1 MDLRPHDLVK
11 IRSVDCLLKGSHFPG
26 WAIDFL
32 TGTPYVVVRRSKQ
45 DNHFIP
51 VGIRGNQRGQRH
63 ASWLAIE
70 NIVEVITPEQL
81 TKPTNWKIK
90 AEGVFSPQIGSL
102 LELTPL
108 LDQFGYEWGP
118 AGSLAFE
125 LATGIK
131 TTNRDSDLDLIIR
144 IAEPVSVI
152 KAKTLLTE
160 LESLSLCRLD
170 IQINSP
176 LGGFSLKEY
185 CQSSSVLIKTEDR
198 PVLIQSEKIWA
209 A

>member
-45 DNHFIP
+45 DSHFIP

-81 TKPTNWKIK
+81 SKPTNWKIK

-176 LGGFSLKEY
+176 LGGFL
-185 CQSSSVLIKTEDR
+185 
-198 PVLIQSEKIWA
+198 
-209 A
+209 